1 MSQQNKSK
9 YTPEEIQE
17 AKDFLWERVNFI
29 NQELIV
35 YTMLKEKKKER
46 KWVVSGVTI
55 GYQFD

>member
-1 MSQQNKSK
+1 MSQKNKSK

-17 AKDFLWERVNFI
+17 AKDFLWELVNFI

-46 KWVVSGVTI
+46 KWLVSGVTI